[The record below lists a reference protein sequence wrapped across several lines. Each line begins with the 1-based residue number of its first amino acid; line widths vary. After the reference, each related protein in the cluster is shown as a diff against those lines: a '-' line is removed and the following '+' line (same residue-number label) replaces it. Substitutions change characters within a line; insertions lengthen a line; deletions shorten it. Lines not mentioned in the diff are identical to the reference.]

1 MAKVTVRLSDPRIW
15 GPDDLLILKLIKKI
29 GLKDNTCLSTLECEN
44 VTLKAT
50 LLPKCVDGGD
60 GNFGEKRFFQ
70 QKQSILYFV
79 GNEDFF
85 ISSSDSEDLKPD
97 NLDATCRWNDVSNG
111 RDASD
116 AKLEITLG
124 DW

>member
-1 MAKVTVRLSDPRIW
+1 M
-15 GPDDLLILKLIKKI
+15 
-29 GLKDNTCLSTLECEN
+29 ECEN

-60 GNFGEKRFFQ
+60 ENFGERRFFQ
-70 QKQSILYFV
+70 HEQRILYFV

-85 ISSSDSEDLKPD
+85 ISSSDSEDLKPNELED
-97 NLDATCRWNDVSNG
+97 KCRWNNVLND
-111 RDASD
+111 REPSD

>member
-1 MAKVTVRLSDPRIW
+1 MV
-15 GPDDLLILKLIKKI
+15 KKI
-29 GLKDNTCLSTLECEN
+29 GLKDNTCLATLECEN

-60 GNFGEKRFFQ
+60 ENFGEKRFFQ
-70 QKQSILYFV
+70 YEQRILYFV
-79 GNEDFF
+79 ENQDFF

-97 NLDATCRWNDVSNG
+97 DLDDQSCRWNDASNG
-111 RDASD
+111 RDPSN